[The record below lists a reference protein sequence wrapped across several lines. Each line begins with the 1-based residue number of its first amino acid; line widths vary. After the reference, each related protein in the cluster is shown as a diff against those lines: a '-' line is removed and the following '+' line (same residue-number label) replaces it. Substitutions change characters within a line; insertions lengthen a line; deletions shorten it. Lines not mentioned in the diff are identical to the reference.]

1 MQTFHLQCRGLHRG
15 SMEHSQGLQD
25 LLVSR
30 SDLKGLGNVPST
42 LPEDVDAPDGA
53 HIQASDI
60 PQVVVIEIGL
70 QKKTQFLTIKLRD
83 GVTSAFGGH

>member
-1 MQTFHLQCRGLHRG
+1 
-15 SMEHSQGLQD
+15 MEHSQGLQD

-42 LPEDVDAPDGA
+42 LPEDVDALDGA